1 MKSAFILL
9 MLLTYISIIS
19 DGQTTQPGSKSK
31 SWYTQQF
38 EIADSLVG
46 IGLPRDAEP
55 VFNQIINRSEKEKN
69 HVILLK
75 AIDNRMVNSCYFEEK
90 ALLKVMGDLKAEMAI
105 MDFPVNQIA
114 HSILANLYWNYYS
127 QNRWKYQNRTTLSQG
142 AGNDIETWDLKRIMS
157 EVITQFDSSLINPD
171 RLRKI
176 PVEAFEEMLEG
187 DKNTRNLRPTLYDL
201 LAYRALDIY
210 KNDEAGLTK
219 PAEPFVLNNPA
230 YFKLANGFAN
240 YTITTSDST
249 SLKFKSINLYQQLTQ
264 LHLNDKPNDALIDL
278 ELNRLEYVH
287 SNSAC
292 PKASSLYEGAL
303 IQLAKIAQNREPKAE
318 VYYRLARFR
327 YDNDSEN
334 LKGQLLQ
341 VLALCDSVIENFSK
355 TEGCR
360 HCQNLKEVIM
370 ADELS
375 IDAEAQVIPN
385 KPFLV
390 KLNYKNLNRVYF
402 RLYKVNST
410 SAFFQNNYNEQRL
423 DSILTQRTIKEWI
436 QSLPDSGDFKLR
448 SVEVPVKPLD
458 KGFYV
463 LVVSN
468 KAKFSKDSK
477 TIAVAIN
484 STNLFCSKRNSGDSE
499 CVSINNRANGIPM
512 ANIKAEFYS
521 PYYNYEERTL
531 KFKIEK
537 TLMTNS
543 DGMVY
548 HEGNNHQLKIYI
560 SQGGDTLLVPTFYS
574 YHYNSEEVNQQTVI
588 YTDRA
593 IYRPGQTVYFKGL
606 MLKSQKNST
615 EIVPGNKESVELLD
629 PNWNKVS
636 SLEVKSNE
644 YGTFS
649 GSFVIPTGLLNG
661 NFTIRCSNGSN
672 NIRVEEYKRPS
683 FEVTYQPIERAYSF
697 NDSVTV
703 VGMAKAFAGYPI
715 DNAKV
720 SYRITRNAESRWYWR
735 QANEGEVF
743 ITDDEITTNAEGKF
757 SINFYTDDESI
768 TDKNLIYTYTIVA
781 DVTDANGETHS
792 ATQTVRIS
800 KSPLVVMAD
809 LPDKLFVNAL
819 PDFKVQTTTING
831 EKTDAKFTV
840 EIIKL
845 KSPETF
851 FFDRAWDMP
860 NTYVIDESDFRK
872 TFPNRVFR
880 DENNPETWKEEA
892 TVFNQTFLSTEKT
905 GSLKET
911 FASLHTGY
919 YNIKINAVNNSNDSA
934 SWSKIIQINEIK
946 PQKALCAKDWIIPV
960 KTSGEPG
967 DTVQFWITTL
977 TATSPVRYEIIH
989 DDSIVESKWLHPG
1002 SEVSEIRIPIKEQYR
1017 GGFAVQFFQIA
1028 GGEAFQYFTEV
1039 NVPYTNKMLDISF
1052 TSFRNKLL
1060 PGEKEQWQLSIKN
1073 KKGEKEIAEMMA
1085 TLYDASLD
1093 NFALLNW
1100 QTAFY
1105 QNKYHSKYKWNM
1117 EVNRRNVDPRHLS
1130 FQYKHLNPWD
1140 KNYEFLNLTYNFWGG
1155 YNPYQQNG
1163 QRLKGQRMMIRGVNS
1178 SASAKETVAVEEE
1191 VAFIMVSDN
1200 ASPPPPAAEMVT
1212 NMGITSAASFDGVN
1226 KTKLVPEKF
1235 LSQIATRKN
1244 FNETAFF
1251 YPHLLTDDKG
1261 DITIN
1266 FTIPEA
1272 LTRWKMMGFAHT
1284 KDFKTRTI
1292 SNELIT
1298 QKDVSIMVNA
1308 PRFLREGDTI
1318 EFAAK
1323 VNNLSDKD
1331 ILGDAM
1337 LQLFDP
1343 FTNNPIDQQLL
1354 QSDKIIPFSIKVGES
1369 KGIRWKLVI
1378 PAGVQAV
1385 GYKAVAKAGQHT
1397 DGEEAILPVLVN
1409 SKLVTESLPFMVR
1422 AKQTNKYRF
1431 DKMVDNKSTTL
1442 RNEAYTIE
1450 FTSNPVWY
1458 AIQAMPYLMEFP
1470 HECSEQV
1477 FSRFFANSLS
1487 TKIMNSSPRIKE
1499 VFETWKIKTPDALIS
1514 NLEKNQELKE
1524 LLIQETPW
1532 LLDSKNES
1540 EQKRRIAL
1548 FFDLNQMSDNLNS
1561 ALSKLQNKQTSN
1573 GGFTWFEGMPDD
1585 RTITQHIV
1593 TGLLQL
1599 QHLDAIQPQNKNQVE
1614 AMLRNGQRYLDNR
1627 IIEDYTELHEHS
1639 KKDSILHLEND
1650 HLSMLQ
1656 IHYLYSRSFSPAP
1669 FDKEQLQEAY
1679 NYYYNQ
1685 AKTYWLAQTEYAQG
1699 MLALTF
1705 NRAGD
1710 KDKAAQLIKSLSNRA
1725 TRSEELGMYWPN
1737 NRRGYMWYQA
1747 PIETQAM
1754 LIEAFN
1760 EVTAD
1765 TASVEEMK
1773 IWMLRNKQTTHW
1785 GTTKA
1790 TAAACYS
1797 LLLRGVDQLVSNKL
1811 LEVKVGNKKLESLSN
1826 ISAEAGTGYV
1836 KTTFSKEEINPNM
1849 GKLEV
1854 YNPNNSIAWGAAYWQ
1869 YFEQLDKITSAETN
1883 LKIVKKLYLK
1893 DYTTSGAVL
1902 NEITATNPIKVGDE
1916 VVVRVEIR
1924 ADRDYEYVHLKDM
1937 RASGFEPVSTLS
1949 EYKYQDGLGYY
1960 ESVKDASEN
1969 FFINHLRKGVYVFE
1983 YSLRATHSGY
1993 FSNGI
1998 TTMQCMY
2005 APEFS
2010 SHSEGIRIEIKE

>member
-1 MKSAFILL
+1 MKTSLILL
-9 MLLTYISIIS
+9 LLILSACFS
-19 DGQTTQPGSKSK
+19 GKGQTKKNS
-31 SWYTQQF
+31 SWYARQF
-38 EIADSLVG
+38 EITDSLIG

-55 VFNQIINRSEKEKN
+55 VFDQIIARSEKEKN
-69 HVILLK
+69 HVMLLK
-75 AIDNRMVNSCYFEEK
+75 AIDYRMVNSCYFEEN
-90 ALLKVMGDLKAEMAI
+90 ALLKVIGDLRTEMVK

-127 QNRWKYQNRTTLSQG
+127 ENRWKYHNRTTLSQD
-142 AGNDIETWDLKRIMS
+142 AGNDIETWDLNRIMQ
-157 EVITQFDSSLINPD
+157 EVITQFDSSLLNPY

-176 PVEAFEEMLEG
+176 PVEAFDEMLAG
-187 DKNTRNLRPTLYDL
+187 DKNTRNLRATLYDL

-219 PAEPFVLNNPA
+219 PAEPFSLNNPA
-230 YFKLANGFAN
+230 FFQPASGFAN
-240 YTITTSDST
+240 IPITTNDST
-249 SLKFKSINLYQQLTQ
+249 SLKFKAISLYQQLTQ
-264 LHLNDKPNDALIDL
+264 LHLNDKPNDVLVDL

-287 SNSAC
+287 NNNTIHDAN
-292 PKASSLYEGAL
+292 SLYESAL
-303 IQLAKIAQNREPKAE
+303 FQLSNIALNKELKAE
-318 VYYRLARFR
+318 VLYRLAYFR
-327 YDNDSEN
+327 YDDDSQN
-334 LKGQLLQ
+334 LKGQLHPI
-341 VLALCDSVIENFSK
+341 LALCDSVIENFPK

-360 HCQNLKEVIM
+360 HCKKLKEVIM
-370 ADELS
+370 ADKLA
-375 IDAEAQVIPN
+375 IDAEAQIIPH

-390 KLNYKNLNRVYF
+390 KLTYKNLNRVFF
-402 RLYKVNST
+402 RLYQVNST
-410 SAFFQNNYNEQRL
+410 SAFFQDNFNNQRL
-423 DSILTQRTIKEWI
+423 DSILTQRTMQEWS
-436 QSLPDSGDFKLR
+436 QTLPDSGDFKSR

-463 LVVSN
+463 LVVSD
-468 KAKFSKDSK
+468 KTKFPKDSK

-484 STNLFCSKRNSGDSE
+484 STNLFCSKRNSDNTG
-499 CVSINNRANGIPM
+499 CFSINNRANGIPL
-512 ANIKAEFYS
+512 ANVKAEFYS
-521 PYYNYEERTL
+521 REYDYEHRKSKSIL
-531 KFKIEK
+531 FK
-537 TLMTNS
+537 TLMTDNN
-543 DGMVY
+543 GMVY
-548 HEGNNHQLKIYI
+548 YKWNDRPVRINI
-560 SQGGDTLLVPTFYS
+560 SQDGDTLFVPFIYS
-574 YHYNSEEVNQQTVI
+574 NHFNSELSSQQTAI

-593 IYRPGQTVYFKGL
+593 IYRPGQTLYFKGL
-606 MLKSQKNST
+606 MLKFKKNVP
-615 EIVPGNKESVELLD
+615 EIIPGAQETVELLD

-636 SLEVKSNE
+636 SLNVTSNE

-661 NFTIRCSNGSN
+661 NFTIRSNNGSYD
-672 NIRVEEYKRPS
+672 IRVEEYKRPT
-683 FEVTYQPIERAYSF
+683 FEVTYQPIERAYGF

-735 QANEGEVF
+735 PANEAEAF
-743 ITDDEITTNAEGKF
+743 IANEEISTNSEGKF
-757 SINFYTDDESI
+757 NIHFFTSDESI
-768 TDKNLIYTYTIVA
+768 IDKNLIYTYSIVA

-792 ATQTVRIS
+792 ATQTIRIS

-809 LPDKLFVNAL
+809 LPDKVFANDL

-831 EKTDAKFTV
+831 EKTDAQVSV

-845 KSPETF
+845 KSPGTIL
-851 FFDRAWDMP
+851 FDRAWGKP
-860 NTYVIDESDFRK
+860 NTYIINENDFRK
-872 TFPNRVFR
+872 TFPNRVYR

-892 TVFNQTFLSTEKT
+892 TVFAQNFVSTEKT
-905 GSLKET
+905 GSLKEII
-911 FASLHTGY
+911 ASLHAGY
-919 YNIKINAVNNSNDSA
+919 YNVKINAVNSSNDSA
-934 SWSKIIQINEIK
+934 FWNKTIQINETK
-946 PQKALCAKDWIIPV
+946 PQKAQCAKDWIIPV

-967 DTVQFWITTL
+967 DTAQFWISAL
-977 TATSPVRYEIIH
+977 TVATPVRYEIIH
-989 DDSIVESKWLHPG
+989 DDSIVESKWLNPG
-1002 SEVSEIRIPIKEQYR
+1002 SEVCEIRIPIKEQYR

-1028 GGEAFQYFTEV
+1028 GGQAYQYFTEV

-1060 PGEKEQWQLSIKN
+1060 PGEKEQWLVNIKN
-1073 KKGEKEIAEMMA
+1073 KNGEKETAEMLA

-1100 QTAFY
+1100 ENTFY
-1105 QNKYHSKYKWNM
+1105 RNKFNFWYKWNM
-1117 EVNRRNVDPRHLS
+1117 AVNRQVTNPQILS
-1130 FQYKHLNPWD
+1130 YTYNNFEDWN
-1140 KNYEFLNLTYNFWGG
+1140 KNYEQLNLTYNFWGG
-1155 YNPYQQNG
+1155 YNPYFNNYKQNR
-1163 QRLKGQRMMIRGVNS
+1163 QRLKGQRIMTAGFIS
-1178 SASAKETVAVEEE
+1178 SVSDKVEVVMEEE
-1191 VAFIMVSDN
+1191 AVFSVASEN
-1200 ASPPPPAAEMVT
+1200 APPPPPPPPGAEQVVVVEDAVSEMEVVPGV
-1212 NMGITSAASFDGVN
+1212 GIT
-1226 KTKLVPEKF
+1226 PEKS

-1261 DITIN
+1261 EITIN

-1284 KDFKTRTI
+1284 KDFKTGTI

-1308 PRFLREGDTI
+1308 PRFLRECDTI

-1331 ILGDAM
+1331 ISGDAM

-1343 FTNNPIDQQLL
+1343 FTNNPIEKQLL
-1354 QSDKIIPFSIKVGES
+1354 QSEKIVSFILKVGES

-1422 AKQTNKYRF
+1422 EKQTQKYRF

-1470 HECSEQV
+1470 YECSEQV

-1487 TKIMNSSPRIKE
+1487 TKIMNSSPRIKA
-1499 VFETWKIKTPDALIS
+1499 VFETWKLKTPDALIS

-1532 LLDSKNES
+1532 LRDSKNES
-1540 EQKRRIAL
+1540 EQKRKIAL
-1548 FFDLNQMSDNLNS
+1548 LFDLNQMSDNLNS
-1561 ALSKLQNKQTSN
+1561 ALTKLRSKQTSN
-1573 GGFTWFEGMPDD
+1573 GGFAWFEGMPDD

-1599 QHLDAIQPQNKNQVE
+1599 QHLNAIQPQNKNQVE
-1614 AMLRNGQRYLDNR
+1614 TMLKTAQKYLDER
-1627 IIEDYTELHEHS
+1627 IVEDYTKLLEQS
-1639 KKDSILHLEND
+1639 KKDTSIHIEKD
-1650 HLSMLQ
+1650 HLTMLQ
-1656 IHYLYSRSFSPAP
+1656 IHYLYSRSFNQS
-1669 FDKEQLQEAY
+1669 DIKEERLKEAY
-1679 NYYYNQ
+1679 NFYYNQ

-1710 KDKAAQLIKSLSNRA
+1710 KEKAAQIIKSLSNRA

-1737 NRRGYMWYQA
+1737 NHRGYMWYQA
-1747 PIETQAM
+1747 PVETQAM

-1773 IWMLRNKQTTHW
+1773 IWMLRNKQTNHW

-1797 LLLRGVDQLVSNKL
+1797 LLLRGVDQLASTKL
-1811 LEVKVGNKKLESLSN
+1811 LEVKVGNKKLESLAN

-1836 KTTFSKEEINPNM
+1836 KTTFDKKEIKPDM
-1849 GKLEV
+1849 GKLKV
-1854 YNPNNSIAWGAAYWQ
+1854 YNPNNGIAWGAAYWQ

-1883 LKIVKKLYLK
+1883 LKIVKKLFLK
-1893 DYTTSGAVL
+1893 EYTTSGAVL
-1902 NEITATNPIKVGDE
+1902 KEITVKNPIKVGDE
-1916 VVVRVEIR
+1916 
-1924 ADRDYEYVHLKDM
+1924 
-1937 RASGFEPVSTLS
+1937 
-1949 EYKYQDGLGYY
+1949 
-1960 ESVKDASEN
+1960 
-1969 FFINHLRKGVYVFE
+1969 
-1983 YSLRATHSGY
+1983 
-1993 FSNGI
+1993 
-1998 TTMQCMY
+1998 
-2005 APEFS
+2005 
-2010 SHSEGIRIEIKE
+2010 